1 MEWSLGIAEEIGGEG
16 LAAAVHGAQAEPVLL
31 TNTRRGEVYMTL
43 IEQIAFALRQAEDVT
58 PVLEVCQ
65 KMGIAE
71 QTLYRWK
78 KRS

>member
-1 MEWSLGIAEEIGGEG
+1 
-16 LAAAVHGAQAEPVLL
+16 
-31 TNTRRGEVYMTL
+31 MTL
-43 IEQIAFALRQAEDVT
+43 TEQIAFALRQAEDVT

-65 KMGIAE
+65 KIGIAE